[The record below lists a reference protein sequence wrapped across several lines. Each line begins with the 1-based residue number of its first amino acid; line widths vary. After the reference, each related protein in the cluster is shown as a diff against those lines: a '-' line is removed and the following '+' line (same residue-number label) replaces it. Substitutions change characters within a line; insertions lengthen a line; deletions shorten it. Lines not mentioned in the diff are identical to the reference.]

1 MIKERKQRF
10 HLKLNMRRFIAGILL
25 KLIKFAIPSLK
36 TPFLTVDG
44 IVEIYDGNDNFRGIV
59 LIERKNPPHG
69 FALPGGFVE
78 YGESPEKA
86 VLREIEEETGLK
98 AEIKGLSGVYGEPGR
113 DPRFHTVTIAY
124 VLKAKG
130 EPEASSDAKRVFVFK
145 LNEIPFDRIVFD
157 HSKIIRNYIENR
169 DRYLKF

>member
-1 MIKERKQRF
+1 MRKF
-10 HLKLNMRRFIAGILL
+10 FAKILI

-44 IVEIYDGNDNFRGIV
+44 IVEVYDEKDNFKGIV

-78 YGESPEKA
+78 YGESPERA

-98 AEIKGLSGVYGEPGR
+98 AEIKRLSGVYGEPDR

-124 VLKAKG
+124 ILKAKG
-130 EPEASSDAKRVFVFK
+130 KPEASSDAKRVFVFK
-145 LNEIPFDRIVFD
+145 LNEIPFDKIVFD
-157 HSKIIRNYIENR
+157 HSKIIK
-169 DRYLKF
+169 DYLSKRKNHL